1 MPECKQG
8 LPSLP
13 GNLQGTTGFQQ
24 SFYMLITNPQCLWV
38 SLGCL
43 FANKLFI
50 SSLKEREGY
59 ELLSSHLLN
68 YSVQP
73 ENLCVKG
80 YLSLEPCSGL
90 SNAPA
95 STCGMELC

>member
-13 GNLQGTTGFQQ
+13 GNLQGTTGFQPWKQ

-68 YSVQP
+68 YSVQQV
-73 ENLCVKG
+73 NLCVKG
-80 YLSLEPCSGL
+80 CLSL
-90 SNAPA
+90 
-95 STCGMELC
+95 